1 MRGACAAPF
10 VCSFWA
16 GAGLTPRG
24 TGPLEKPARPPSC
37 CPRVHFLSC
46 SAGSFA
52 LLFGPPRFPSV
63 SGPKKTGGAAEWGAA
78 PALPLPPPT
87 GETWLQQ
94 RDPELWQDG
103 DTGRGHPIALAAGPR
118 GTSEAPSRTE
128 DGGDHSCGTG
138 PAP

>member
-24 TGPLEKPARPPSC
+24 TGPLEKPAQPPSC

-78 PALPLPPPT
+78 PALPLPPPPP
-87 GETWLQQ
+87 GK
-94 RDPELWQDG
+94 PG
-103 DTGRGHPIALAAGPR
+103 YSS
-118 GTSEAPSRTE
+118 GTQ
-128 DGGDHSCGTG
+128 SCGKMGTLAG
-138 PAP
+138 ATPSP